1 MGPMKGPGTKEAAEA
16 VLRELPSVVGA
27 FVREDVN
34 GHPREIHVLVVPGPE
49 PRHFARDLRSL
60 LEERLGISID
70 QRIISIAQLARDA
83 EAEPAATATA
93 DEDDEAKVEVAQGE
107 RRVQF
112 IRCDSRVSAGRVI
125 VTVELRDGEEQFRGE
140 ASELEAGSGRLR
152 AGAAAALVAAT
163 AACAG
168 RARFSLDGASP
179 VTAADREYALV
190 TSTVT
195 SPALGRRAVALSGA
209 QVLDDEPETA
219 AALAALKSANRV
231 LSLLRVTGLDEGP
244 VPARVRRR

>member
-1 MGPMKGPGTKEAAEA
+1 MKGPGTKEAAEA

-34 GHPREIHVLVVPGPE
+34 GHPREIHLLVRPGPE
-49 PRHFARDLRSL
+49 PRHLARDIRSL

-70 QRIISIAQLARDA
+70 QRIISIAQLARDDA
-83 EAEPAATATA
+83 SEPAAEGAWE
-93 DEDDEAKVEVAQGE
+93 EDVAKHETPAGE

-112 IRCDSRVSAGRVI
+112 VRCDSRVSSGRVI
-125 VTVELRDGEEQFRGE
+125 VVVELRDGDEQFTGE

-168 RARFSLDGASP
+168 RARFALDNASP
-179 VTAADREYALV
+179 VTAADRDYALV

-195 SPALGRRAVALSGA
+195 SPALGRRVVTLSGA
-209 QVLDDEPETA
+209 QELADEPETA

-231 LSLLRVTGLDEGP
+231 LALMRVTGLDEAL
-244 VPARVRRR
+244 VPAGRVRRR

>member
-1 MGPMKGPGTKEAAEA
+1 MKGPGTKEAAEA

-34 GHPREIHVLVVPGPE
+34 GHPREIHLLVRPGPE
-49 PRHFARDLRSL
+49 PRHLARDIRSL
-60 LEERLGISID
+60 LEERLGVSID
-70 QRIISIAQLARDA
+70 QRIISIAQLARDDA
-83 EAEPAATATA
+83 SEPAGSASE
-93 DEDDEAKVEVAQGE
+93 EDVAKHETSAGE

-112 IRCDSRVSAGRVI
+112 VRCDSRVSSGRVI
-125 VTVELRDGEEQFRGE
+125 VVVELRDGDEQFTGE

-168 RARFSLDGASP
+168 RARFALDNASP
-179 VTAADREYALV
+179 VTAADRDYALV

-195 SPALGRRAVALSGA
+195 SPALGRRVVTLSGA
-209 QVLDDEPETA
+209 QEMADEPETA

-231 LSLLRVTGLDEGP
+231 LALMRVTGMDEAL
-244 VPARVRRR
+244 VPTGRIRRR